1 MPEQS
6 KKEWATIGRV
16 VALFGVQGEL
26 KVLSLTDIP
35 DRFVQLEAVYVA
47 PTYARRRIESARPYK
62 GDMVILKLEGIDDAN
77 AAEALRNASL
87 EIPLDELAELPP
99 DVYYQHDILGLLVRT
114 LAGQEVG
121 RVVDIMPTGGN
132 DVYVVKA
139 SGGAQILLPA
149 IKEVIKQ
156 IDLRRHVMYIDP
168 IKGLLDEREAL
179 SDREEEQEEEEAQ

>member
-1 MPEQS
+1 
-6 KKEWATIGRV
+6 V

>member
-1 MPEQS
+1 VPEQS
-6 KKEWATIGRV
+6 KIEWATIGRV

>member
-1 MPEQS
+1 VPEQS
-6 KKEWATIGRV
+6 KTEWATIGKV

-139 SGGAQILLPA
+139 SGGTQILLPA
-149 IKEVIKQ
+149 VKEVIKQ

-168 IKGLLDEREAL
+168 IKGLLDEREAV
-179 SDREEEQEEEEAQ
+179 SDLEEEQEEGEAQ